1 MRDSWVH
8 GRRVSCMR
16 NVRNALMKRDLDLVR
31 FVGIYVEN
39 ASDKV
44 T

>member
-1 MRDSWVH
+1 
-8 GRRVSCMR
+8 MR

-31 FVGIYVEN
+31 FIRIYVEN
-39 ASDKV
+39 AGDKV